1 MSETKDLAVNSG
13 KDITVVQAE
22 QLDQMNVVAKAVTKN
37 IKKDRDKAEDLYA
50 FMEDLIDINN
60 DKSPGSR
67 EAMAKAVELKMKGTD
82 QLIELLKIKAKLINP
97 AKGVEVNINLGDYDE
112 KRGSDTSSLISLV
125 DDLKAET
132 NENY

>member
-1 MSETKDLAVNSG
+1 MSETKGLTTEQQKMTD
-13 KDITVVQAE
+13 VQVQ
-22 QLDQMNVVAKAVTKN
+22 QLDQMNIVAKAVTKN
-37 IKKDRDKAEDLYA
+37 IKKDREKAEDLYA

-67 EAMAKAVELKMKGTD
+67 DAMAKAVELKMKGTD

-112 KRGSDTSSLISLV
+112 KRGSDTNNLISIV
-125 DDLKAET
+125 DGLE
-132 NENY
+132 E